1 MIINGT
7 FTELSTFTDQNHYFT
22 PKNSIFHNFS
32 GKNVRLSFI
41 HCTHY
46 LYTEKMPLNSV
57 RVVSYIINYG

>member
-1 MIINGT
+1 MVHLQSCQPSPIKIII
-7 FTELSTFTDQNHYFT
+7 LP

-46 LYTEKMPLNSV
+46 LYTEKNAFK
-57 RVVSYIINYG
+57 